1 MATHSHSPYTERTD
15 AQKIKANWK
24 KTRGLFLRK
33 EYSMAVVR
41 AAISVELA
49 ANLAIRAHYAKAN
62 MYTPEEVND
71 LLRAANGL
79 RGKFQKHLL
88 PSTRNTDAHP
98 EMKHLNVLCIEI
110 NDERNSVCH
119 SGAFKKRVSARRVI
133 GLAHQVVV
141 SIVQKHEP
149 AFSIKAL

>member
-1 MATHSHSPYTERTD
+1 MTKRPRIPYTERTD
-15 AQKIKANWK
+15 AQKIKANWT

-49 ANLAIRAHYAKAN
+49 ANMAIRAHYAKTNAH
-62 MYTPEEVND
+62 TPEAVND

-88 PSTRNTDAHP
+88 PSTKNTDAHP
-98 EMKHLNVLCIEI
+98 EMKALNASCIEI

-119 SGAFKKRVSARRVI
+119 SGAFKKKADARRII
-133 GLAHQVVV
+133 GLAHAVVM
-141 SIVQKHEP
+141 SIVKKHEP
-149 AFSIKAL
+149 SFAIKAL